1 MLETPAC
8 LKREFHLTHLCGMNE
23 LTVALICT
31 FQRYL
36 PFWCQYFIC
45 WPFVFLARILFI
57 SFTFIQYMSWNHLRL
72 PQSASEWIITKNIK
86 RREIWKLQ
94 FQFFRYISWNNL
106 RLPQN
111 ASEWII
117 TKNVLKAKR
126 NMNLKTSIP
135 SWGSIPN
142 LFIRIFEK
150 VFKTLLW
157 RGKYDKSVASGLWL
171 ITTLTINGYK

>member
-1 MLETPAC
+1 MLESPAC

-117 TKNVLKAKR
+117 TKNVRQREIWIWKLQFQVEEVFQTCSSESLRKCLKLCSGEE
-126 NMNLKTSIP
+126 NM
-135 SWGSIPN
+135 
-142 LFIRIFEK
+142 IR
-150 VFKTLLW
+150 
-157 RGKYDKSVASGLWL
+157 A
-171 ITTLTINGYK
+171 